1 MTETFL
7 YSGPATRVSL
17 GPGVSVR
24 LHPGRTVELDAA
36 HEYVAVLLE
45 RGHLARAPIP
55 QPSVRSKGRSRRAPK
70 VALKEV
76 ADA

>member
-17 GPGVSVR
+17 GSGVSVR

-36 HEYVAVLLE
+36 HEYVAALLE
-45 RGHLARAPIP
+45 RGHLARTSSP
-55 QPSVRSKGRSRRAPK
+55 QPSVRPKGRSRRAPK
-70 VALKEV
+70 GALKEV
-76 ADA
+76 ANG